1 MADVKFKF
9 IGDDSDL
16 RKKLANIA
24 LLQSEMSDRFAKNF
38 TKTLNNGMAKAMKET
53 ASETSKAI
61 KEAESLNRI
70 ASSSEIKNAKL
81 AEIESIKR
89 LREERSKEISDLNI
103 LKQIEQ
109 EHKSDLAEKKKS
121 TESLVQEERELNIEY
136 KKGQLSLQEYN
147 KSLKIAA
154 ESRRKATEE
163 EKKAEKILRDTEKAR
178 KDAERESTKQTKE
191 LEKRKKLLAQ
201 ESSEY
206 YKLNKALGNV
216 RKETKDLLAEMF
228 RMERQGYKNT
238 VGYQKLKEKA
248 DALTK
253 QTLLLDGGI
262 KKIDYSLGIHH
273 RNVGNY
279 SEALQIISPE
289 LDRINQRL
297 SIFGTS
303 LDELA
308 SKPGAIKELGA
319 AFVTM
324 GKSVLAFLATPLG
337 ATIAALGTFFLL
349 FQRNK
354 QTVIDFDSGMK
365 NVSKTTGMAGADL
378 SMFGDAVLD
387 LSMKLKVVD
396 ASKLLEYATAAGQLG
411 VRGRADILAF
421 TEAMAMLET
430 ASDIG
435 GQEGASEIAR
445 MLTLVDGGVQNVKS
459 FGDEIVNLG
468 NNFAATE
475 KEILTN
481 AEAIAQN
488 VGIYKMGRQ
497 QVLAFATATKAV
509 GLEAEVVGST
519 FSRTLGEFSK
529 IIRSGK
535 GVADLLKIVG
545 GTRVE
550 LSKRFQDDATGVFI
564 DYVKGLNNINDALGA
579 NGVNA
584 ALERTGV
591 IAVRD
596 QKVIASLASKGFDV
610 LTDAIDKVT
619 TANGAM
625 QAEFENGASKLENQT
640 KRMGIAWD
648 NFVLSIEKGEGL
660 ISKAVLSLMDGFS
673 ILLDQINKTF
683 NPTSMDEFLARWT
696 SFKGADVIRDINKAM
711 TEGTSTVTKLGQFD
725 LSKANQGQIQEMLKE
740 TESSLKTVTAAY
752 QEYKKQVESGGLK
765 NNGKNSIQDFEST
778 LRILGSQANQLKRFS
793 NPVGPIRPIEFD
805 EETDKK
811 AQAAADKAQR
821 TAEKQA
827 EQSRQAIERQRALQ
841 LSIDALNESST
852 RKQLSRDEEEIASIR
867 DKYTKIRE
875 EVRKFYS
882 DPKNK
887 GLKVDTSGIQRSEK
901 FEITEATTRQ
911 GTVALLKELNDHKAI
926 YDEYNNYVKQLGVQS
941 TDEMLGKQSELAKEY
956 KDRIKKEYADI
967 ISLQATAA
975 IGAFT
980 GSTVKLTQAQQERAK
995 ALKEILD
1002 GVTKDEQKSQRDL
1015 IASLISYE
1023 GKRTAI
1029 LEKHDADRAKLIA
1042 DGKQKEA
1049 FELDKRTSDE
1059 LNALDDANIQK
1070 LESYKHLF
1078 EGIEKLSDSSARK
1091 VLQSAKDD
1099 LLKITNISPELRKKI
1114 LEAIMETEKSIDS
1127 RLPERILRMSDGF
1140 SEMANAVG
1148 KVNEELGIMLQ
1159 GVSNLLRAVTQIKTG
1174 FDDLQKGLKNFK
1186 EQKASGEGGILG
1198 SISAIA
1204 GVAGPVGQIV
1214 GAVSSVVSGIVGFFK
1229 QSRESAKQA
1238 TKEIEEYQASIKA
1251 GENEYNRLL
1260 RERAR
1265 EQSNINDLTNKEL
1278 ETRKE
1283 MLKLQSGDSLSDFTK
1298 LLNDIQGGGQQ
1309 ITGQKTEKYGGF
1321 LGIGR
1326 KIRVVDI
1333 TAGLSGYTYDQLEQL
1348 YTSNKLTEATRKQ
1361 FEELQ
1366 KLKGEV
1372 DDIAQEWDN
1381 AQNAIVDRLSGGLT
1395 ADSITQSIIEGIKG
1409 GKRAFEDFGDD
1420 IESIIQDALLSG
1432 MAYQYLDEPIKALV
1446 DQFRK
1451 DAADGLDA
1459 NEIANFKKGYESIV
1473 KTGIDLAKQAEDALG
1488 NTFGGDKDSSGV
1500 KGRIN
1505 ANITETT
1512 GSEILGFERARY
1524 SLAEKQ
1530 LSFSEQQ
1537 VGNQIKFLELA
1548 NNKLIALNAIQ
1559 ANTANTVQR
1568 LDTAVGHLAQIVKNT
1583 GSSIGRTSEGMGL

>member
-38 TKTLNNGMAKAMKET
+38 TATLNNGMAKAMKET

-89 LREERSKEISDLNI
+89 LREARSKEISDLNI

-147 KSLKIAA
+147 KTLKIAA

-163 EKKAEKILRDTEKAR
+163 EKKVEKILRDTEKAR

-354 QTVIDFDSGMK
+354 QTVIDFDSGIK

-378 SMFGDAVLD
+378 SMFGDAIVD

-519 FSRTLGEFSK
+519 FSRTLAGMEK
-529 IIRSGK
+529 MLRTGK
-535 GVADLLKIVG
+535 GVDSLLRVVG
-545 GTRVE
+545 GSQAE
-550 LSKRFQDDATGVFI
+550 LQKRFRDDASSVFV
-564 DYVKGLNNINDALGA
+564 DYVRGLNNIHKAG
-579 NGVNA
+579 GSVNE

-596 QKVIASLASKGFDV
+596 QRVIASLASKGFDV
-610 LTDAIDKVT
+610 LTDAIDKVS

-640 KRMGIAWD
+640 KRMSIAWD
-648 NFVLSIEKGEGL
+648 NFVLSIENGEGL

-683 NPTSMDEFLARWT
+683 NPTSLDEFIARLT
-696 SFKGADVIRDINKAM
+696 NIKQADVIRDINKAM
-711 TEGTSTVTKLGQFD
+711 TEGASTVTKLGQFD
-725 LSKANQGQIQEMLKE
+725 LSKSNQGQIQEMLKE

-752 QEYKKQVESGGLK
+752 QEYKKQIESGGLK

-778 LRILGSQANQLKRFS
+778 LQILGSQANQLKRFS
-793 NPVGPIRPIEFD
+793 NPIGPIKPIEFD
-805 EETDKK
+805 EEADKK

-821 TAEKQA
+821 TAEKRA

-841 LSIDALNESST
+841 LSIDALNEAST

-887 GLKVDTSGIQRSEK
+887 GLKVDTSAIQRSEK
-901 FEITEATTRQ
+901 FEITEATTLQ
-911 GTVALLKELNDHKAI
+911 GTVALLKELNDQKAI

-941 TDEMLGKQSELAKEY
+941 TDEMFGKQSELAKDY

-967 ISLQATAA
+967 ISLQATAS
-975 IGAFT
+975 ISAFT
-980 GSTVKLTQAQQERAK
+980 GSSIKLTQAQQERAK

-1002 GVTKDEQKSQRDL
+1002 GVAKDENKAQRDL

-1078 EGIEKLSDSSARK
+1078 EGIEKLSDTSARK
-1091 VLQSAKDD
+1091 VLQSAKDG
-1099 LLKITNISPELRKKI
+1099 LLKISNISPELRKKI
-1114 LEAIMETEKSIDS
+1114 LEAITETEKSLDS
-1127 RLPERILRMSDGF
+1127 RLPERILRLSDGF

-1148 KVNEELGIMLQ
+1148 KVNEELGTMLQ
-1159 GVSNLLRAVTQIKTG
+1159 GVSNLLRAVTQIKVG

-1186 EQKASGEGGILG
+1186 EQKATGEGGILG

-1204 GVAGPVGQIV
+1204 GVAGPVGHIV

-1278 ETRKE
+1278 DTRKE

-1326 KIRVVDI
+1326 KSRVVDI

-1372 DDIAQEWDN
+1372 DDITQEWDN
-1381 AQNAIVDRLSGGLT
+1381 AQNALLDRLSGGIT

-1409 GKRAFEDFGDD
+1409 GKRAFEEFGDD
-1420 IESIIQDALLSG
+1420 IETIIQDAMLSA
-1432 MAYQYLDEPIKALV
+1432 MAYEHLDVPVKALV

-1451 DAADGLDA
+1451 DAADGLTGD
-1459 NEIANFKKGYESIV
+1459 EISNFKKGYEAII
-1473 KTGIDLAKQAEDALG
+1473 KTGVEQVKLVEEALG
-1488 NTFGGDKDSSGV
+1488 NPIGTGTTSSGV
-1500 KGRIN
+1500 QGRIN
-1505 ANITETT
+1505 PNITESTA
-1512 GSEILGFERARY
+1512 SEILAFERSRY
-1524 SLAEKQ
+1524 EIAVRS
-1530 LSFSEQQ
+1530 LSFSEKLGETQ
-1537 VGNQIKFLELA
+1537 VSLLA
-1548 NNKLIALNAIQ
+1548 IANDKLIALNAIQ
-1559 ANTANTVQR
+1559 INTANTVLR
-1568 LDTAVGHLAQIVKNT
+1568 LDTAVGHLGTLVKNT
-1583 GSSIGRTSEGMGL
+1583 SSQSMRQYG